1 MLFLI
6 MCGLNGSTS
15 RSILES
21 LKPKEITKKGTK
33 KGTGEG
39 SAADNTNDVPA
50 TGSGATTPS
59 PGPAHNPNAYIPN
72 VVVADKD
79 ADADTPEKK
88 AEKKAAIEAMYGDGS
103 MYADNTKPDGF
114 RDPVHNPNGMYG
126 ASGKGSN
133 EPTPSDKGSNE
144 PTPSD
149 KDSDEKP
156 KPEDVDIMYSH
167 IYEHDDKDVTAIA
180 PGT

>member
-33 KGTGEG
+33 KGSGEG

-59 PGPAHNPNAYIPN
+59 PGPAHNPNAMYGDQN
-72 VVVADKD
+72 ALLAGKD

-88 AEKKAAIEAMYGDGS
+88 AEKKPLSRLCMAMDLC
-103 MYADNTKPDGF
+103 MPIIL
-114 RDPVHNPNGMYG
+114 NPM
-126 ASGKGSN
+126 
-133 EPTPSDKGSNE
+133 
-144 PTPSD
+144 
-149 KDSDEKP
+149 
-156 KPEDVDIMYSH
+156 
-167 IYEHDDKDVTAIA
+167 
-180 PGT
+180 